1 MNCEICGKP
10 LDGIH
15 ILDGC
20 PPQTRDEIIEQAAQV
35 VHVAIAPR
43 WMTVCSALSEDR
55 DYPELLRNIARALA
69 DAGLLARPMD
79 KISLDRLQELAEAR
93 GYNRGFHLGWD
104 AALDFTKGKN
114 Q

>member
-1 MNCEICGKP
+1 MNCTQCGEP

-20 PPQTRDEIIEQAAQV
+20 TKRTSEEIIDKAEMVVEDALQAEHEGD
-35 VHVAIAPR
+35 VHLY
-43 WMTVCSALSEDR
+43 ALT
-55 DYPELLRNIARALA
+55 AVKALA

-79 KISLDRLQELAEAR
+79 KIALDRLQELAEAR